1 MKCVICSFNVSGK
14 IGIFYLIFYSCLAA
28 FFAAF
33 LAGLLSL
40 MDDKFPNQT
49 GMNSLIKGN
58 PGKRKIN
65 SCEPVKVAVVIPV
78 ERSRVN
84 KIGPIFLPI
93 NSVHYSI
100 HLLE

>member
-1 MKCVICSFNVSGK
+1 MGENAIQMAIFKIKCVICSFNVSGK

-65 SCEPVKVAVVIPV
+65 SCEPVKVAVVILD
-78 ERSRVN
+78 ERSRV
-84 KIGPIFLPI
+84 KK
-93 NSVHYSI
+93 SAQYSYQ
-100 HLLE
+100 